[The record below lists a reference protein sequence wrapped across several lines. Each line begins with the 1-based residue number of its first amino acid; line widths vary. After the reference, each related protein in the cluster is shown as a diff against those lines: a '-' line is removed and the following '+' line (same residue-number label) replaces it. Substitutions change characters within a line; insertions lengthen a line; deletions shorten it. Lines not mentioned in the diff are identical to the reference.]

1 MILQQLSR
9 GGDDGLVKMETI
21 VDASNETIWAARSA
35 DPVLSRK
42 TESACEER
50 DIHQRGVL
58 E

>member
-1 MILQQLSR
+1 M
-9 GGDDGLVKMETI
+9 
-21 VDASNETIWAARSA
+21 AARSV

-42 TESACEER
+42 AESACEER